1 MVEHG
6 EKNDWYDMYWPGFY
20 QQNYDYESPGTTGS
34 IFLVLEVYRS
44 IIEMYGFLHNLRN
57 LVNKLYYLM
66 PIIHLLPTNT
76 FSF

>member
-20 QQNYDYESPGTTGS
+20 QQNYGYESQGTTGS

-44 IIEMYGFLHNLRN
+44 IIEIYSFLHNLE
-57 LVNKLYYLM
+57 
-66 PIIHLLPTNT
+66 I
-76 FSF
+76 S

>member
-20 QQNYDYESPGTTGS
+20 QQNYESLGTTGS

-44 IIEMYGFLHNLRN
+44 IIEICSFLHNLE
-57 LVNKLYYLM
+57 
-66 PIIHLLPTNT
+66 I
-76 FSF
+76 S